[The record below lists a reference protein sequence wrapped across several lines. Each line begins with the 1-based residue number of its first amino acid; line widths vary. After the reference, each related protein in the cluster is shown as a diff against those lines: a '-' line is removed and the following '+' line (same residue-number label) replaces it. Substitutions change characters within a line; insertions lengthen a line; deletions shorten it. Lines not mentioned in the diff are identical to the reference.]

1 MRLAVLQP
9 AAGGE
14 TLAKRLERLDATL
27 SEAGTDLLISPE
39 LYLTGY
45 DIGPALC
52 ERAEPMDGPM
62 VGAVSAIAKRHDCFL
77 LMGMPERDG
86 PQVFNTAALLRPDG
100 HDVARAGASET
111 VLRTLI
117 SPEAVAEAQA
127 RLPYLTIKQAFD

>member
-14 TLAKRLERLDATL
+14 TLVERLERLDSTL
-27 SEAGTDLLISPE
+27 SETGADLVISPE

-86 PQVFNTAALLRPDG
+86 HRVFNTAALIGPDG
-100 HDVARAGASET
+100 HDAAQAGASET
-111 VLRTLI
+111 VLRASI
-117 SPEAVAEAQA
+117 SSEAVVEAQA